1 MYIEYLY
8 LQYTDMCNLLKS
20 SLKFLY
26 SALLHYPYSVSG
38 ETSRG
43 CSGLASVVIPNKVT
57 SIGVSAFERCVG
69 IEKLYISNSLESIGD
84 KAFAGCEKI
93 KEIKIG
99 LERPIRG
106 AADTF
111 ADAVYDNAILYVPT
125 GTKSLYEKREPWN
138 IFFDIVE
145 MDFTGIDE
153 VKAENGQ
160 VEGVYYDLSG
170 RAVESPVSGVYI
182 VNGKKVFIK

>member
-1 MYIEYLY
+1 M
-8 LQYTDMCNLLKS
+8 
-20 SLKFLY
+20 
-26 SALLHYPYSVSG
+26 HYPYSVSG

-43 CSGLASVVIPNKVT
+43 CSGLASVVVPNNVT
-57 SIGVSAFERCVG
+57 SIGASAFEGCTN
-69 IEKLYISNSLESIGD
+69 IENLYISNSLESIGE

-138 IFFDIVE
+138 IFFYIVE

-153 VKAENGQ
+153 VFDDVKSEDGK
-160 VEGVYYDLSG
+160 VEGVYYNLNG

-182 VNGKKVFIK
+182 INGNKVWVK

>member
-1 MYIEYLY
+1 MVPFYKILEVENVKDYAFY
-8 LQYTDMCNLLKS
+8 NCKGVTIIDIVDNVKS
-20 SLKFLY
+20 IGN
-26 SALLHYPYSVSG
+26 SAFY
-38 ETSRG
+38 G
-43 CSGLASVVIPNKVT
+43 CSDLET
-57 SIGVSAFERCVG
+57 
-69 IEKLYISNSLESIGD
+69 LYISNTIESID
-84 KAFAGCEKI
+84 DYAFAGCENI

-111 ADAVYDNAILYVPT
+111 ADAVYDNAILYIPT

-160 VEGVYYDLSG
+160 VEGIYYDLNG
-170 RAVESPVSGVYI
+170 RAIKNPTKDIYI
-182 VNGKKVFIK
+182 INGKKVWVK